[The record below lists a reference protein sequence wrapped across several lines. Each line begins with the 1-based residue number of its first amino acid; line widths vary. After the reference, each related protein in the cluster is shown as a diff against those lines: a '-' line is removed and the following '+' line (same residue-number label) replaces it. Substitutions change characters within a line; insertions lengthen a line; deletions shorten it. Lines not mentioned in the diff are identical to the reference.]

1 MIKLADY
8 PLIVFAFALL
18 VLWLSARTDSFLL
31 KKQRNLEAGV
41 REDFTVILAATL
53 TLLALIIGFAFS
65 IAISRY
71 DQRKNYEEAEA
82 NAIGT
87 EYLRAEL
94 LPAADAAR
102 VRSLLRNYLDE
113 RILLYKTRDEQHL
126 RQINVNTARL
136 QNELWDAIHGPAT
149 AQPTPVVALVVSGM
163 NDVLNSRDTPRLSVG
178 IEYPAR
184 PGG

>member
-18 VLWLSARTDSFLL
+18 VLWLSARTGSFLL

-71 DQRKNYEEAEA
+71 DQRKNA
-82 NAIGT
+82 
-87 EYLRAEL
+87 
-94 LPAADAAR
+94 LPLPFTTDG
-102 VRSLLRNYLDE
+102 RS
-113 RILLYKTRDEQHL
+113 KC
-126 RQINVNTARL
+126 
-136 QNELWDAIHGPAT
+136 
-149 AQPTPVVALVVSGM
+149 
-163 NDVLNSRDTPRLSVG
+163 
-178 IEYPAR
+178 
-184 PGG
+184 